1 MIRNADYVMTLII
14 DPEKRAK
21 KAQVGVD
28 LTIKAINRIG
38 QPTRMRADNPSSIYE
53 DKGIIYNDE
62 SLVRGNKNNFGIYT
76 PIAPED
82 GFFHLEE
89 GTYSVEFDQG
99 IRALPKNNT
108 AFIWQRST
116 LGRNGVLIRSSVYDP
131 GFETPNMG
139 AILFVGRPV
148 NIELHARIAQIV
160 IHENEPTELYN
171 GQYMGLKDFR

>member
-1 MIRNADYVMTLII
+1 MIRNSNYVMSLII
-14 DPEKRAK
+14 DPYDLAK

-38 QPTRMRADNPSSIYE
+38 EPSSFRPSE

-62 SLVRGNKNNFGIYT
+62 SLSKGKKNNFGIYT
-76 PIAPED
+76 PIVPDD

-99 IRALPKNNT
+99 INALPENNT

-116 LGRNGVLIRSSVYDP
+116 LGRNGILIRSSVYDP

-148 NIELHARIAQIV
+148 DIELHARIAQIV
-160 IHENEPTELYN
+160 IHENEPAPLYN
-171 GQYMGLKDFR
+171 GQYQGVKDFR

>member
-1 MIRNADYVMTLII
+1 MIRNSNYVMSLII
-14 DPEKRAK
+14 DPYDLAK

-38 QPTRMRADNPSSIYE
+38 QPTHMRADTPSSIYE

-62 SLVRGNKNNFGIYT
+62 SLARGNKNKFGIYT
-76 PIAPED
+76 PIVPDD

-89 GTYSVEFDQG
+89 GTYSIEFSQG
-99 IRALPKNNT
+99 LEALPANNT

-131 GFETPNMG
+131 GFTTPNMG
-139 AILFVGRPV
+139 AIMYVGRPV
-148 NIELHARIAQIV
+148 LIEVNARVAQII
-160 IHENEPTELYN
+160 IHENEPAELYN
-171 GQYMGLKDFR
+171 GQYMGVKDFR